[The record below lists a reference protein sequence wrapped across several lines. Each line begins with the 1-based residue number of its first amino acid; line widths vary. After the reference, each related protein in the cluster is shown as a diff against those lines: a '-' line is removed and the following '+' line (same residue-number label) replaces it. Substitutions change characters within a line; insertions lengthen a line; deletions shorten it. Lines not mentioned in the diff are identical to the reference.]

1 MYQLQTRN
9 CYYESEMQ
17 SLSPITIVKASGTK
31 EPFSEEK
38 IVKSLVASGLSPDI
52 ASQTVDYLKQ
62 HLREDMTTGAIYG
75 QVSSYLQKNA
85 PIENYFNYGLKRA
98 VMDLGPS
105 GFPFEIL
112 ISDLLRIN
120 GFKTEVGVVTQGR
133 CVTHEIDVIAQKQ
146 EKKYFVECK
155 YHNSPGYK
163 TDIQV
168 ALYTYARFL
177 DISDNQQQNPSL
189 KNYSWLIT
197 NTKVTSEVFD
207 YCRCINLI
215 VTTWTKPEGYG
226 LQDLIIASG
235 LHPVTLLYGISKE
248 KIRSLLDKEIVT
260 CVRLKTA
267 ILNNKVDDILNKEET
282 NFILKNIA
290 KVCKENE

>member
-1 MYQLQTRN
+1 
-9 CYYESEMQ
+9 MQ
-17 SLSPITIVKASGTK
+17 NLSPITIVKASGTK

-38 IVKSLVASGLSPDI
+38 IIKSLSRSGLSIDT
-52 ASQTVDYLKQ
+52 ANQTVDYLKH
-62 HLREDMTTGAIYG
+62 HLKADMTTGAIYG

-98 VMDLGPS
+98 VMDMGPS

-112 ISDLLRIN
+112 ISDLLQLNNFR
-120 GFKTEVGVVTQGR
+120 TEVGVVTQGS
-133 CVTHEIDVIAQKQ
+133 CVTHEIDVIAQKE
-146 EKKYFVECK
+146 EKRYFIECK

-177 DISDNQQQNPSL
+177 DISTNQLQQSPEI

-207 YCRCINLI
+207 YCRCINLA
-215 VTTWTKPEGYG
+215 VTTWTKPDGHG

-235 LHPVTLLYGISKE
+235 LHPVTLLYGIPKD
-248 KIRSLLDKEIVT
+248 KIRSLLDREIVT
-260 CVRLKTA
+260 CARLKTA
-267 ILNNKVDDILNKEET
+267 ILNNSVNDILNKEET